1 MGKILGRYI
10 LREVVTAWI
19 VVMGVLLIILLANQV
34 AAVLERAAAGQF
46 PQGVVLELIY
56 LGMLQYLSIL
66 VPFGLLLGIV
76 LALGRLYHDSEL
88 AAAFACGVRPATLY
102 GGVIALGVVLAVGLA
117 ALTLQVAPGATAQA
131 LGIRDAAVR
140 AGQFAPLQAGTF
152 RSFAGGTAV
161 VYAERV
167 DRDGTLQ
174 NVFVERNQGSTVEVT
189 LAQRAVQTVTPD
201 AEYPDDRAVQWAAFR
216 GRSRQHA
223 ISLHALIRRTLHSRA
238 AAARDRGRDRPGRQ
252 AHRGASRLRGSQEP
266 GEAAVADL
274 DATDVHRAHG
284 AGHSAGTP
292 EAAPGSLRTRLGRAR
307 GLIVYWNSDFRR
319 PGLDRARRHPRRRRP
334 VVGACRA
341 PVARRGG
348 DLRAPGLAT
357 PALSP
362 GGARMNILDRY
373 ILRTVLGAV
382 ALVLIVLLVLGG
394 LFVFISQQGDIG
406 VGHYT
411 VADALWYTLLNLPQ
425 QVYQLLPITAL
436 IGSVIGFGQLARGS
450 EITVIRA
457 TGVSV
462 ARLAGSALIA
472 AAVLIAFEVA
482 VGNSSRRSCRRRRIR
497 QKAFSQFNSVGFGGG
512 TGAWVRDGDLILN
525 VAPPVRLTA
534 VRRDAGVSA
543 LTATHAGVHR
553 PCRERDG
560 RGAPHVASR
569 RLYGVAL
576 HR

>member
-19 VVMGVLLIILLANQV
+19 VVMGVLLVILLANQV
-34 AAVLERAAAGQF
+34 AAVLERAAAAQF
-46 PQGVVLELIY
+46 PQAVVFELIY

-76 LALGRLYHDSEL
+76 LALGRLYHDTEL

-102 GGVIALGVVLAVGLA
+102 GGVIGLGVVLAAGLA
-117 ALTLQVAPGATAQA
+117 ALTLVVAPGATEQA
-131 LGIRDAAVR
+131 LHIRNAAVR

-167 DRDGTLQ
+167 DRDGTLR
-174 NVFVERNQGSTVEVT
+174 NVFVEHNQGSVVEVT
-189 LAQRAVQTVTPD
+189 LAQRAVQTVAPD
-201 AEYPDDRAVQWAAFR
+201 AGTQTIELFDGQRFEGIPGSAQFRSMPAFAELTIPVRLPPASGVVTDLDARPTAALLASPDPKSQAKLQWRISMPLMCIVLTVLAVP
-216 GRSRQHA
+216 
-223 ISLHALIRRTLHSRA
+223 L
-238 AAARDRGRDRPGRQ
+238 
-252 AHRGASRLRGSQEP
+252 SRLRPRQGRYARVLPALGVFLIYWNLISAGQAWIARGAVP
-266 GEAAVADL
+266 VALGLWWTHAAVVLLAL
-274 DATDVHRAHG
+274 GVIF
-284 AGHSAGTP
+284 
-292 EAAPGSLRTRLGRAR
+292 APQA
-307 GLIVYWNSDFRR
+307 
-319 PGLDRARRHPRRRRP
+319 
-334 VVGACRA
+334 
-341 PVARRGG
+341 
-348 DLRAPGLAT
+348 LAT
-357 PALSP
+357 AALPPREAGLS
-362 GGARMNILDRY
+362 ILDRY

-382 ALVLIVLLVLGG
+382 ALVLIVLLILGG

-411 VADALWYTLLNLPQ
+411 VVDALWYTLLNLPQ
-425 QVYQLLPITAL
+425 QIYQLLPITAL

-472 AAVLIAFEVA
+472 AALLIAFEAA
-482 VGNSSRRSCRRRRIR
+482 VGEFMAPQLQEAANQ

-525 VAPPVRLTA
+525 VARQSGSRQFVGMQVFQLSPQHTL
-534 VRRDAGVSA
+534 VSIGHA
-543 LTATHAGVHR
+543 ASATTVGT
-553 PCRERDG
+553 
-560 RGAPHVASR
+560 PHLASR
-569 RLYGVAL
+569 WLHRVAL